1 MIWPPIHPRR
11 ASGAV
16 LLEVLLAVAL
26 FVAAAAIAT
35 ASLNSSLRSLER
47 QRLQTH
53 AIQLASSVLAEIQ
66 LGIRSSTGGASAAQP
81 FETPFQDWTW
91 EIVTDSGAADYSESN
106 PLERIE
112 VVIRHRTEPV
122 VHRLAQRLP
131 PRLSSPAGSTNSLA
145 EPFSGGS
152 GL

>member
-1 MIWPPIHPRR
+1 MIRPPIHPRR

-66 LGIRSSTGGASAAQP
+66 LGIRSSTGGAATAQP

-91 EIVTDSGAADYSESN
+91 EIVTDSGASDFSESN

-131 PRLSSPAGSTNSLA
+131 PRISGPTGSTNSLA

>member
-1 MIWPPIHPRR
+1 MIRPPIHPRR

-66 LGIRSSTGGASAAQP
+66 LGIRSSTGGAAAQP

-91 EIVTDSGAADYSESN
+91 EIVTDSGASDFSESN

-131 PRLSSPAGSTNSLA
+131 PRLSSPSGSTNALA

>member
-1 MIWPPIHPRR
+1 MNRPYQNARN
-11 ASGAV
+11 GAV

-35 ASLNSSLRSLER
+35 ASLNSSLRALDR

-53 AIQLASSVLAEIQ
+53 ATLVAASVLAEVQ
-66 LGIRSSTGGASAAQP
+66 LGIRPTTAATAQP
-81 FETPFQDWTW
+81 LDPPFQDWTW
-91 EIVTDSGAADYSESN
+91 ELATDSSPTDFSESS

-112 VVIRHRTEPV
+112 VVVRHRTESI

-131 PRLSSPAGSTNSLA
+131 PRI
-145 EPFSGGS
+145 SGPTGQFDPPLT
-152 GL
+152 GGTAR

>member
-1 MIWPPIHPRR
+1 MIRPAHQPRR
-11 ASGAV
+11 RSGAV

-53 AIQLASSVLAEIQ
+53 AVQLASSVLAELQ
-66 LGIRSSTGGASAAQP
+66 LGIRSASGGSAAAQP

-91 EIVTDSGAADYSESN
+91 EIVTDSGASDFSESN
-106 PLERIE
+106 PLERVE
-112 VVIRHRTEPV
+112 VVIRHRTEPIV
-122 VHRLAQRLP
+122 QRLAQRLP
-131 PRLSSPAGSTNSLA
+131 PRVSNPAASTNSLFQPPA
-145 EPFSGGS
+145 GGT

>member
-1 MIWPPIHPRR
+1 MIRPPIHPRR

-66 LGIRSSTGGASAAQP
+66 LGIRSSTGGASAQP
-81 FETPFQDWTW
+81 FEAPFQDWTW
-91 EIVTDSGAADYSESN
+91 EIVTDSGASDFSESN

-131 PRLSSPAGSTNSLA
+131 PRLSSPSGSTNALD